1 MIQWV
6 SRQDL
11 KSMMV
16 GELSYS
22 QFAGRSGE
30 QTHVQPQ
37 FLVPQLVNKPAKKLV
52 AEAAKAFGDND

>member
-1 MIQWV
+1 
-6 SRQDL
+6 
-11 KSMMV
+11 MMV